1 MIICM
6 TVRFQTFPS
15 GTPYGVLPIL
25 EWDGFTLCQ
34 SMAIAR
40 FLGKKIGMAGESEEE
55 AARADMAL
63 DLVMD
68 YHEGNKKGQRKRVV

>member
-1 MIICM
+1 MP
-6 TVRFQTFPS
+6 FNYP

-40 FLGKKIGMAGESEEE
+40 FLGKKVGLAGDTAEE
-55 AARADMAL
+55 AALADMAL
-63 DLVMD
+63 DLVQD
-68 YHEGNKKGQRKRVV
+68 YYEGEY